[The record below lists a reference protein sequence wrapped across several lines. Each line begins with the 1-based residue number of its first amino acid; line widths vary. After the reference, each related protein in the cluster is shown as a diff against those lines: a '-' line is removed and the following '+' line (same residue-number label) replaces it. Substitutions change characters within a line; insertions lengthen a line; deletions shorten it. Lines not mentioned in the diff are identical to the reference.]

1 MELATAL
8 KIAGLAC
15 GLLGTILLALR
26 VTRILDMLVLTA
38 KSHDLYFKSMAARA
52 QGRDVPVIAMYGHD
66 LHLDKV
72 QQGSGTRLL
81 IAGFALQ
88 IVGMGLNAAAL
99 LV

>member
-1 MELATAL
+1 MELATTL
-8 KIAGLAC
+8 KIAGLVV
-15 GLLGTILLALR
+15 GLLGTTLLAVR

-38 KSHDLYFKSMAARA
+38 KAHDLYFRSKAARA
-52 QGRDVPVIAMYGHD
+52 QGMDVPVVAMYGHD
-66 LHLDKV
+66 VHLDKV
-72 QQGSGTRLL
+72 QNGSGMKLL